1 MQKEIKKGIK
11 VLAGDKLTPEI
22 HLIQP
27 GFTYNTCKTF
37 TKLKKEYINWKKNHA
52 HRENSRYIY
61 QNDLDETCFQHEMTY
76 GDFKDL
82 PRRTA
87 SDKALHNKAFNIA
100 KNTKIVDNNVGL
112 LP

>member
-1 MQKEIKKGIK
+1 M
-11 VLAGDKLTPEI
+11 
-22 HLIQP
+22 
-27 GFTYNTCKTF
+27 
-37 TKLKKEYINWKKNHA
+37 KKNHA
-52 HRENSRYIY
+52 QRENSRYIY

-82 PRRTA
+82 PKRTP
-87 SDKALHNKAFNIA
+87 SDKALHNKAFSIA

>member
-1 MQKEIKKGIK
+1 MK
-11 VLAGDKLTPEI
+11 LA
-22 HLIQP
+22 
-27 GFTYNTCKTF
+27 
-37 TKLKKEYINWKKNHA
+37 
-52 HRENSRYIY
+52 
-61 QNDLDETCFQHEMTY
+61 LDETCFQHEMTY

-82 PRRTA
+82 PKRTP